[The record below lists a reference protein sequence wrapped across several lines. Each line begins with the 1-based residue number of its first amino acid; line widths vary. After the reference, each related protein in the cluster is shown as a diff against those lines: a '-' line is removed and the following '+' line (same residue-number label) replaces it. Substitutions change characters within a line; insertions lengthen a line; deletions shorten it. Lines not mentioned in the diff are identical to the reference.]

1 MVQPNNKLIQQQADL
16 AERCRRVIN
25 LYIAYYNSGE
35 CADVFGREFYHAVGD
50 ILNGTSL
57 KNLEV
62 FHINPKSIPD
72 VIVHQAPL
80 VLKKRKEGPKC
91 QKQKKE

>member
-1 MVQPNNKLIQQQADL
+1 MAQPNDKVLQQQADL

-25 LYIAYYNSGE
+25 LYIAYHNSGE

-62 FHINPKSIPD
+62 FHINPKNISE
-72 VIVHQAPL
+72 VVARQTTQAPQAPPI
-80 VLKKRKEGPKC
+80 LKKRKGHFK
-91 QKQKKE
+91 

>member
-1 MVQPNNKLIQQQADL
+1 MTQPNDKVLLQQADL

-25 LYIAYYNSGE
+25 LYIAYHNSGE

-62 FHINPKSIPD
+62 FHINPKSISEVVAP
-72 VIVHQAPL
+72 QASL
-80 VLKKRKEGPKC
+80 VPKKRKERFK
-91 QKQKKE
+91 